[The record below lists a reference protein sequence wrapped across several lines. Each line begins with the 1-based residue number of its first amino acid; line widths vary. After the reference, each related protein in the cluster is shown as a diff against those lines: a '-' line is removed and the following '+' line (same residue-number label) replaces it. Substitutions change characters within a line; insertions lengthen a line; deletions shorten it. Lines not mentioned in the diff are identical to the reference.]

1 MARKWIQSLDLE
13 VDADGKPAF
22 ETALAALR
30 EAAGGAQRASS
41 GDTPTGTDGDTPVTL
56 LDAHADRVFHTVRI
70 VNEGA
75 AAGFYSLD
83 GGASWDRLPA
93 ECVVEDPRV
102 RIENTAI
109 QVKRTAGGADL
120 SGVYASAW

>member
-13 VDADGKPAF
+13 VDADGKPTF
-22 ETALAALR
+22 EAALAALQ
-30 EAAGGAQRASS
+30 AAAEGDTRASS
-41 GDTPTGTDGDTPVTL
+41 GDTPTGTSGDAPVTL
-56 LDAHADRVFHTVRI
+56 IDARADRVFHTVRI

-75 AAGFYSLD
+75 AGGFYSVN
-83 GGASWDRLPA
+83 GGATWDRLPA

-109 QVKRTAGGADL
+109 QVKRTAGGTDL